1 MGTFETHIDKTNDLT
16 IIVFIGTI
24 TTDDIF
30 AAAQKYLTDKPTS
43 KVLWNY
49 MEADG
54 ANITSEDLQT
64 LLTKISKLPNTQKT
78 KKIAVAVSRYIGHV
92 ISHLTSIYIG
102 NAGIGA
108 DYRIFRSIPEAM
120 EWLEIW
126 KSKE

>member
-1 MGTFETHIDKTNDLT
+1 METFETHIDQANDLT
-16 IIVFIGTI
+16 LIIFIGTI

-30 AAAQKYLTDKPTS
+30 AAAQKYLADKPTS

-54 ANITSEDLQT
+54 SSITSEDLQA
-64 LLTKISKLPNTQKT
+64 LLAKIRRLPNTQET

-92 ISHLTSIYIG
+92 ISQLCSIYVA

-108 DYRIFRSIPEAM
+108 DYRIFHSMPEAM
-120 EWLEIW
+120 EWLGAW